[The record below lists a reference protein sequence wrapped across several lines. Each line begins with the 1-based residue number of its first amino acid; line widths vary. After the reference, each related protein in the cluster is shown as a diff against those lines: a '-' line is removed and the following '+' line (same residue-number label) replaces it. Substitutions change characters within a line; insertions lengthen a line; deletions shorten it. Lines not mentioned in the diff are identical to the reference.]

1 MFCAARVRS
10 LHSAR
15 AGAALTVCPCNV
27 CVSGEVLNPCV
38 QWRLGAR
45 RPASLAFRLG
55 EAALGTCPASSV
67 LSLGILTLRAS
78 ASGSDAHVLASLSPC
93 QGRGAAASCAYYLWV
108 TEASLS
114 VLSHP
119 LTQVG
124 HVSS

>member
-10 LHSAR
+10 LHFAR
-15 AGAALTVCPCNV
+15 AGAALTVCPCNL
-27 CVSGEVLNPCV
+27 CVSGEGLNPCV

-67 LSLGILTLRAS
+67 LFLGILTLRAS